1 VIFDGTKDLGM
12 KILTFTGIL
21 IGFAL
26 TASAQLFDQTHAA
39 FNHVLKTHVVDGQV
53 DYEVMKADPQPL
65 AAYLMEAG
73 MVKEPEFNTWNQS
86 EQLSFLINLY
96 NAATLQLILDHYP
109 VKSIKKIGSLF
120 KGPWDQPSVS
130 LFGNTIT
137 LNDLEHGIIRK
148 RYNEPRIHMALVC
161 AAQSCPPL
169 RSEVYTA
176 DQLDIQ
182 LDDQSRI
189 YLASPDGL
197 VIDRAAGVV
206 RISSIFKWYGDDF
219 SSVEGFIEKHS
230 GESIK
235 GLKIRYLNY
244 DWSLNERI
252 K

>member
-1 VIFDGTKDLGM
+1 M
-12 KILTFTGIL
+12 KTLNFTGIL

-26 TASAQLFDQTHAA
+26 TASAQSFDQTHAA
-39 FNHVLKTHVVDGQV
+39 FNHVLETHVVDGQV
-53 DYEVMKADPQPL
+53 DYRGLKAAPNPL

-73 MVKEPEFNTWNQS
+73 AVKESEFSAWTQN

-109 VKSIKKIGSLF
+109 VESIKNIGGLF
-120 KGPWDQPSVS
+120 KGPWDQPAAS
-130 LFGNTIT
+130 LFGKSIT

-148 RYNEPRIHMALVC
+148 RYDEPRIHMVLVC
-161 AAQSCPPL
+161 AAKGCPPL

-182 LDDQSRI
+182 LDDQSRS
-189 YLASPDGL
+189 YLASTDGL
-197 VIDRAAGVV
+197 VIDRTAGVV

-219 SSVEGFIEKHS
+219 PSVEGFIEKHS